1 MSPPIGFL
9 ARKISKYQ
17 SVVAFTTRNTDK
29 PVKQSD
35 IQKCKGGVL
44 ESTDG
49 SGEKK
54 GVSAVA
60 KMKMKMKTAPGSPTN
75 LAISVKLSWL

>member
-49 SGEKK
+49 SGENK
-54 GVSAVA
+54 GY
-60 KMKMKMKTAPGSPTN
+60 PQ
-75 LAISVKLSWL
+75 